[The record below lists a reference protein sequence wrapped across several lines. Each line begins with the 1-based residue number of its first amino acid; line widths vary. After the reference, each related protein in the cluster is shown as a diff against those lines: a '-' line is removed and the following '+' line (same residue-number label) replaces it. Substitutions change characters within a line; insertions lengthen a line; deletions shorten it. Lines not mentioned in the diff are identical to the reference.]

1 MSAHERSMRDLAE
14 QCANME
20 GAHDARSAEEI
31 GVRDLVRRMFSKYDV
46 RDVDVE
52 RLPRTEGHTYTW
64 GELKRMF
71 NLGEDAERRAGIQM
85 PPDEPPTQ
93 SRLAQLLSRQVDRRT
108 AVKLLAM
115 GMVLGFGF
123 LQTAC
128 TPLLPF
134 AKADEKKREIAN
146 LKLEEYFK
154 RNYRL
159 MTEEEKRATIERL
172 ERLAE
177 LETGKRPTISTQG
190 PRKNVLYGYAFN
202 ISKCRG
208 YLECIKACVLEN
220 NQDRSTDM
228 RYIRIHEIPAGGFS
242 MERANDSF
250 YHEVPAEGHFY
261 IGTQCFHCENP
272 PCVEVCP
279 VQATWKEED
288 GIVVVD
294 YDWCI
299 GCRYCQAAC
308 PYDGRRFNWKTPHVP
323 VEEINLNQHYLGNR
337 LRKKG
342 VMEKCT
348 FCIQRTRQGRLP
360 ACVEACPTGAR
371 VFGNLLDPNSEIRWI
386 LENKKV
392 FRLKEDLGTEPKFWY
407 YMD

>member
-1 MSAHERSMRDLAE
+1 MSGTRDDSVPRNRLPS
-14 QCANME
+14 
-20 GAHDARSAEEI
+20 AREI
-31 GVRDLVRRMFSKYDV
+31 GVDDLVRRMFATYGVEDV
-46 RDVDVE
+46 PAE
-52 RLPRTEGHTYTW
+52 RIPREPTALPW
-64 GELKRMF
+64 GELKQTF
-71 NLGEDAERRAGIQM
+71 ALPADIEERAGIEIRDDV
-85 PPDEPPTQ
+85 PPDR
-93 SRLAQLLSRQVDRRT
+93 SRLELLLSREVDRRT
-108 AVKLLAM
+108 AVKLLAI
-115 GMVLGFGF
+115 GLVLGFGF

-128 TPLLPF
+128 RALLPVGARSDEEREK
-134 AKADEKKREIAN
+134 AK
-146 LKLEEYFK
+146 LSLEEYFK
-154 RNYRL
+154 RHYRL
-159 MTEEEKRATIERL
+159 MTDEEKRATIERL
-172 ERLAE
+172 ERLYE
-177 LETGKRPTISTQG
+177 LETGKRPHISTQG
-190 PRKNVLYGYAFN
+190 PHEGVLYGYAFN

-208 YLECIKACVLEN
+208 YLECIRGCIEEN
-220 NQDRSTDM
+220 NLDRGTDM

-242 MERANDSF
+242 LARANDSF
-250 YHEVPAEGHFY
+250 YHEVPAEGHMY
-261 IGTQCFHCENP
+261 VGTQCYHCENP

-279 VQATWKEED
+279 VQATWKEPD

-308 PYDGRRFNWKTPHVP
+308 PYDGRRFNWRTPHVP

-337 LRKKG
+337 LRRKG

-348 FCIQRTRQGRLP
+348 FCIQRVRQGRLP